1 MSEYVSQ
8 VKELLLKDAGK
19 YNIKIENKGK
29 NTISISRGG
38 SELMSIRDADD
49 NVELTFKG
57 QKYTYDKWYTKP
69 QHLVQV
75 IINVLNANQQQE
87 NK

>member
-8 VKELLLKDAGK
+8 VKELLLKDASK

-75 IINVLNANQQQE
+75 IINVLNANPQQE

>member
-1 MSEYVSQ
+1 MSEYLSQ
-8 VKELLLKDAGK
+8 VREMLSKDAGK
-19 YNIKIENKGK
+19 YNIKVENKGK
-29 NTISISRGG
+29 NALSITREG

-49 NVELTFKG
+49 NVELTFRG

-75 IINVLNANQQQE
+75 IINVLNANTQQ
-87 NK
+87 NDA